1 MILLCLIF
9 VPVIAGLLAWLVA
22 RWSAST
28 ARWISLLSLL
38 LDLVIVVIIWIQHS
52 SEFAITYH
60 GPWILEF
67 THPWIP
73 QIGVSFHFGMDGLSL
88 ILIALTAFLGLTAV
102 GCSWTEIQDRA
113 GFFHFNL
120 LWVIAGIMGVFL
132 SLDLFLFYFFWEM
145 MLVPMY
151 FLIAIWGHERRIYAS
166 VKFFIFTQLSGLLML
181 LSIVGLYFVHG
192 KATGVYTFDYTQLL
206 GTPMPASTAMW
217 LMLGF
222 FVAFAVKLP
231 GFPFHPWLP
240 DAHTEAPTAGSVIL
254 AGLLLKTGAYGLLRF
269 VLPLF
274 PEAAKSFA
282 PIAMTLGVTGILYGA
297 LLAFA
302 QTDMKRL
309 VAYTSVSH
317 MGFILLGVFAW
328 NELALEG
335 SIVQIVA
342 HGISTGALFILVGAL
357 QERVHTRDL
366 TKMGGFWTYV
376 PRMGG
381 VAMVFTLASLGLPG
395 LGNFVAEFLI
405 LLGAFQ
411 TNVILASIA
420 TVGLITATVY
430 ALWMMQLSFHGKP
443 VEVPGLKDFGGRE
456 MVIMSALI
464 IAIVW
469 LGLFPQTIISTAS
482 GVLKNITGL
491 EPSAA
496 QIQSQV
502 QSKHPL
508 EGFTMH
514 VADSGETDR

>member
-1 MILLCLIF
+1 
-9 VPVIAGLLAWLVA
+9 
-22 RWSAST
+22 
-28 ARWISLLSLL
+28 
-38 LDLVIVVIIWIQHS
+38 
-52 SEFAITYH
+52 
-60 GPWILEF
+60 
-67 THPWIP
+67 
-73 QIGVSFHFGMDGLSL
+73 
-88 ILIALTAFLGLTAV
+88 
-102 GCSWTEIQDRA
+102 
-113 GFFHFNL
+113 
-120 LWVIAGIMGVFL
+120 
-132 SLDLFLFYFFWEM
+132 
-145 MLVPMY
+145 
-151 FLIAIWGHERRIYAS
+151 
-166 VKFFIFTQLSGLLML
+166 ML

-206 GTPMPASTAMW
+206 GTHMSASTAMW

-282 PIAMTLGVTGILYGA
+282 PIAMTLGVVGILYGA
-297 LLAFA
+297 LLAFG

-328 NELALEG
+328 NELALQG

-366 TKMGGFWTYV
+366 TKMGGFWAYV

-381 VAMVFTLASLGLPG
+381 VAMLFTLASLGLPG

-411 TNVILASIA
+411 ANVVLASIA
-420 TVGLITATVY
+420 TVGLVTATVY

-443 VEVPGLKDFGGRE
+443 VPVPGLKDFGGRE

-469 LGLFPQTIISTAS
+469 LGLFPQTIINTAS
-482 GVLKNITGL
+482 GVLKNIAGR
-491 EPSAA
+491 EPSAV
-496 QIQSQV
+496 QIQAQV
-502 QSKHPL
+502 KSKHLL

-514 VADSGETDR
+514 VADSRETDR

>member
-1 MILLCLIF
+1 MILLWLIS
-9 VPVIAGLLAWLVA
+9 VPVIAGLLAWLMA
-22 RWSAST
+22 RWSVST

-67 THPWIP
+67 MHPWIQ

-113 GFFHFNL
+113 GFFYFNL

-181 LSIVGLYFVHG
+181 LSIVGLFFVHG
-192 KATGVYTFDYTQLL
+192 KATGVYTFDYTKLL
-206 GTPMPASTAMW
+206 GTPMPASIAMW

-254 AGLLLKTGAYGLLRF
+254 AGLLLKTGAYGLMRF

-282 PIAMTLGVTGILYGA
+282 PIAMTLGVIGILYGA
-297 LLAFA
+297 LLAFG

-328 NELALEG
+328 NELALQG

-357 QERVHTRDL
+357 QERIHTRDL
-366 TKMGGFWTYV
+366 TKMGGFWAYA

-411 TNVILASIA
+411 ANIVLASIA
-420 TVGLITATVY
+420 TVGLVTATVY

-443 VEVPGLKDFGGRE
+443 VPIPGLNDLGRRE

-464 IAIVW
+464 IVMVW
-469 LGLFPQTIISTAS
+469 LGLFPQAIINTAS
-482 GVLKNITGL
+482 GVIKNMTAL
-491 EPSAA
+491 EPSAV
-496 QIQSQV
+496 QV
-502 QSKHPL
+502 QAQVKSKHLL
-508 EGFTMH
+508 EEFTMH
-514 VADSGETDR
+514 VADSGETKR

>member
-1 MILLCLIF
+1 MILIWLIL
-9 VPVIAGLLAWLVA
+9 VPIIGGFLAWFVA
-22 RWSAST
+22 RWSHDA
-28 ARWISLLSLL
+28 ARWISLISLFI
-38 LDLVIVVIIWIQHS
+38 DLTIVVVIWIEHA
-52 SEFAITYH
+52 SELSITYH
-60 GPWILEF
+60 GPWVVEF
-67 THPWIP
+67 QHEWIP
-73 QIGVSFHFGMDGLSL
+73 QIGVGFHFAMDGLSL
-88 ILIALTAFLGLTAV
+88 LLIALTAFLGLTSV
-102 GCSWTEIQDRA
+102 GCSWTEIQDRV

-192 KATGVYTFDYTQLL
+192 KATGTYTFDYTQLL
-206 GTPMPASTAMW
+206 GTSMPASTAMW

-274 PEAAKSFA
+274 PESAKAFA
-282 PIAMTLGVTGILYGA
+282 PIAMLLGVIGILYGA

-328 NELALEG
+328 NEIALQG
-335 SIVQIVA
+335 SIVQIIA

-357 QERVHTRDL
+357 QERIHTRDL
-366 TKMGGFWTYV
+366 TRMGGFWTYV

-411 TNVILASIA
+411 ANVVLASIA

-443 VEVPGLKDFGGRE
+443 VQFPGLRDFGGRE

-464 IAIVW
+464 IIIVW
-469 LGLFPQTIISTAS
+469 VGLFPQTVLNTAS
-482 GVLKNITGL
+482 GALRNLQQLAAPAQKVTSEMRPSHLLDKYVMRAAANRKN
-491 EPSAA
+491 
-496 QIQSQV
+496 
-502 QSKHPL
+502 
-508 EGFTMH
+508 
-514 VADSGETDR
+514 RR